1 MKKSY
6 SDRQYIVMIIFL
18 VIGFIFA
25 LRLFYIQIIDNSY
38 KISSQNNSR
47 RIITVYPG
55 RGLIYDR
62 FEKLLVFNE
71 ATYDLMVIPKQVKNI
86 DTTEFCKIIKIDK
99 ETFITNFKKALA
111 ISRYKSSVFE
121 KQISKEMYGYLQ
133 ENLYKFHGFYVQ
145 SRTLRK
151 YPLPIAAHTLGYVG
165 EVDQDMINKN
175 KYYSLG
181 DYVGTSGL
189 EKAYEEELRGRK
201 GVKIVMVDVLNREK
215 GSFANGKYDTTAI
228 LGKDLYTSI
237 DRDLQEYGELLM
249 QNKKGSIVAIEPS
262 TGEILAIISAPSY
275 DPNLLVGRY
284 RADNYRLLF
293 LDSLKPLFNRA
304 LMAMYPPGSTFKI
317 ANALIGQ
324 QEGVLYP
331 STTYT
336 CQRGFHF
343 GGLTVGCHEHPPT
356 LDLVGSIQNSCN
368 NYYCRVFMSILN
380 NSKYA
385 HTTDAYNIWR
395 KYILS
400 FGFGTKFNSDL
411 PYETKGNIPSSD
423 YYDKYH
429 GKNRWNAINIIS
441 LAIGQG
447 EVLATPLQMAN
458 FVAMVANKGYYL
470 TPHIVKSIGNQKKT
484 IAKFNIIKYQP
495 NIDQKYFNPVIE
507 GMYEA
512 VEHGTGTGARM
523 DSIKICAKTG
533 TAQNPHGKCHSVFV
547 AFAPKDNPKI
557 AISVLVENAG
567 FGNTWAAPIASLMIE
582 KYLTGKIKRKELETK
597 ILEGNLIGTKN
608 AVVKRKL

>member
-6 SDRQYIVMIIFL
+6 SDRKYIVNIIFL
-18 VIGFIFA
+18 VIGFIFI
-25 LRLFYIQIIDNSY
+25 LRLFYIQIIDDSY

-62 FEKLLVFNE
+62 FEKLMVYNE
-71 ATYDLMVIPKQVKNI
+71 ATYDLMIIPKQVKNI
-86 DTTEFCKIIKIDK
+86 DTAEFCKIIKIDK
-99 ETFITNFKKALA
+99 ETFVSNLHKALA
-111 ISRYKSSVFE
+111 FSKYKASVFE

-151 YPLPIAAHTLGYVG
+151 YPLPLAAHTLGYVG
-165 EVDQDMINKN
+165 EVDLDAINKN
-175 KYYSLG
+175 KYYALG
-181 DYVGTSGL
+181 DYVGISGL
-189 EKAYEEELRGRK
+189 EKAYEEELRGKK

-215 GSFANGKYDTTAI
+215 GSFANGKYDTTAV
-228 LGKDLYTSI
+228 LGQDLYTSL

-249 QNKKGSIVAIEPS
+249 QNKRGSIVAIEPS
-262 TGEILAIISAPSY
+262 TGEILAIVSAPSY

-284 RADNYRLLF
+284 RADNYRMLF

-304 LMAMYPPGSTFKI
+304 LMAMYPPGSTFKL
-317 ANALIGQ
+317 ADALIGQ
-324 QEGVLYP
+324 QEGVLFP

-336 CQRGFHF
+336 CHRGFHF
-343 GGLTVGCHEHPPT
+343 GGLTVACHEHPPT

-368 NYYCRVFMSILN
+368 NYYCWVFMTIMN
-380 NSKYA
+380 NSNYS
-385 HTTDAYNIWR
+385 HTTEAYNVWR

-411 PYETKGNIPSSD
+411 PYETRGNIPTAE

-447 EVLATPLQMAN
+447 EVLATPLQLAN
-458 FVAMVANKGYYL
+458 FVAMVANKGYYF
-470 TPHIVKSIGNQKKT
+470 TPHLVKT
-484 IAKFNIIKYQP
+484 IGSPKNPNTKFKITKYEPQ
-495 NIDQKYFNPVIE
+495 IDKKYFDVVQE
-507 GMYEA
+507 GMYQA
-512 VEHGTGTGARM
+512 VEHGTATNAKM

-533 TAQNPHGKCHSVFV
+533 TAQNPHGKNHSVFV
-547 AFAPKDNPKI
+547 AFAPRDNPKI
-557 AISVLVENAG
+557 AIAVLVENAG

-582 KYLTGKIKRKELETK
+582 KYLTRKVKRKELETK
-597 ILEGNLIGTKN
+597 MLEGNTIGTKN
-608 AVVKRKL
+608 VEVKRKL